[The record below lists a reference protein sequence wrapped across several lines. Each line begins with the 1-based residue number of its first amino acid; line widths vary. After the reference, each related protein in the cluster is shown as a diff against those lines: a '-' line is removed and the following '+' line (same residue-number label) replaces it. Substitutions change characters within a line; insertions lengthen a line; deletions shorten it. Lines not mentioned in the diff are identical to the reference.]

1 MDSAR
6 RKLLQSTAI
15 GTGLALASIPSDLL
29 ALYASAQVIRPQPDT
44 WSKTAVTAAWLGHS
58 SILLNLHGTIV
69 LCDPVLS
76 TKIGIRF
83 LGVTVGIQRVTP
95 PALRVED
102 IPKPD
107 LILLSHGH
115 MDHCDYP
122 TLETLTQTFPHSI
135 DVVCATN
142 THDIIDDLPW
152 KSVQELDW
160 EQSLTIRDITIS
172 AHQVRHFGWRFPWE
186 ADRRKGQR
194 KTGRS
199 FNSYVIESA
208 SKRILFGGDTANCDY
223 FKRIGERYPSID
235 LACMPIGAY
244 NPWVD
249 VHCNPEE
256 AVQMALHANALAI
269 APMHCNTFKQSQE
282 PMNEPI
288 PRFLAALRETSARP
302 AWTRIG
308 ETFVV

>member
-1 MDSAR
+1 MNSER
-6 RKLLQSTAI
+6 RQFLQSTAVGAGI
-15 GTGLALASIPSDLL
+15 ALGSVPAQTLPLH
-29 ALYASAQVIRPQPDT
+29 ALTQVMRPKPHE
-44 WSKTAVTAAWLGHS
+44 WSNEVVTASWLGHS
-58 SILLNLHGTIV
+58 SILLNMHGTMV

-76 TKIGIRF
+76 TKIGVRF
-83 LGVTVGIQRVTP
+83 LGVTVGLQRVTP
-95 PALRVED
+95 PALHVED
-102 IPKPD
+102 VPKPN
-107 LILLSHGH
+107 LIVLSHGH

-122 TLETLTQTFPHSI
+122 TLEALAERYPHEI
-135 DVVCATN
+135 DVVCAYN
-142 THDIIDDLPW
+142 TKDIIDDLPW

-160 EQSLTIRDITIS
+160 GQSLTLGDITLS
-172 AHQVRHFGWRFPWE
+172 AFEVRHFGWRFPWE

-199 FNSYVIESA
+199 FNSVVLESQG
-208 SKRILFGGDTANCDY
+208 KRVLFGGDTAMCDY
-223 FKRIGERYPSID
+223 FKKIGAKFPDID

-256 AVQMALHANALAI
+256 AVQMALHANAKMI

-288 PRFLAALRETSARP
+288 PRFVKAMHETTARI

-308 ETFVV
+308 ETVVI